1 VVLFGIIHEKRDESL
16 ECLGKCLLVM
26 KMSLLVKELTCVIA
40 NKCGLLICS
49 LGKSY
54 MNSRRHDS
62 YVIVERCNFIFNQT
76 RSMRL
81 VSMLWVRTQSVF

>member
-1 VVLFGIIHEKRDESL
+1 
-16 ECLGKCLLVM
+16 M
-26 KMSLLVKELTCVIA
+26 
-40 NKCGLLICS
+40 CS
-49 LGKSY
+49 LGKSH
-54 MNSRRHDS
+54 MNSGRHYS